1 MKKHQGFTLIELI
14 LSLALGLIITA
25 AAILLFLTSQKSL
38 SMGLHSY

>member
-25 AAILLFLTSQKSL
+25 AAILLGCVDTFSL
-38 SMGLHSY
+38 KK

>member
-25 AAILLFLTSQKSL
+25 AAILLFLTSQKRRCL
-38 SMGLHSY
+38 GIQ